1 MAGRL
6 SGHRALVTGGARG
19 IGRAIALTLA
29 HEGASVGIGYRTSAA
44 AARTVAAGIRAAGGA
59 ASAIRADVTR
69 EADVKRLVAGTAKS
83 LGGLDIL
90 VNNVGNFLVKE
101 VSRTTYAEWRDLLD
115 SNVTAAFLCSKHALP
130 FMRRAGWGRIVSI
143 GAAGAYRAHGSKG
156 MAGFYAG
163 KAGIVALSKALAR
176 EVGRYGVTVNVVS
189 PGIVDDYDLTV
200 EQARRRKDPETA
212 VGRPGTSQDVANA
225 VAFLCSDEAE
235 FVTGDVLNVTGGW
248 LL

>member
-1 MAGRL
+1 MSGRLAGRK
-6 SGHRALVTGGARG
+6 ALVTGGARG

-29 HEGASVGIGYRTSAA
+29 GEGAEVGISYLTSAPA
-44 AARTVAAGIRAAGGA
+44 AKEVVAGIRRAGGD

-69 EADVKRLVAGTAKS
+69 EADVKRLVAGTAKA

-90 VNNVGNFLVKE
+90 VNNVGNFLVKD
-101 VSRTTYAEWRDLLD
+101 VADLSLANWRDLLD
-115 SNVTAAFLCSKHALP
+115 SNVTAAFLCSRAALP
-130 FMRRAGWGRIVSI
+130 FMERGRWGRIVSL

-163 KAGIVALSKALAR
+163 KAGIVALTKALAR
-176 EVGRYGVTVNVVS
+176 EVGRHGITVNVVS
-189 PGIVDDYDLTV
+189 PGIVKDYDLTM
-200 EQARRRKDPETA
+200 ERARRRKDPETA
-212 VGRPGTSQDVANA
+212 IGRPGTAQDVANA

-235 FVTGDVLNVTGGW
+235 FITGDVLNVTGGW

>member
-1 MAGRL
+1 MRGRL
-6 SGHRALVTGGARG
+6 SGHRALVTGGAGG

-29 HEGASVGIGYRTSAA
+29 GEGADVGIGYRTSGP
-44 AARTVAAGIRAAGGA
+44 AAREVVAKIRAVGGR
-59 ASAIRADVTR
+59 ASAIRGDVTR
-69 EADVKRLVAGTAKS
+69 EADVKRLVAGTARA

-101 VSRTTYAEWRDLLD
+101 VEDLTHAEWRDLLD

-130 FMRRAGWGRIVSI
+130 HMKRGRWGRIVSL

-176 EVGRYGVTVNVVS
+176 EVGRGGITVNVVS
-189 PGIVDDYDLTV
+189 PGIVKDYDLTIP
-200 EQARRRKDPETA
+200 QARRRRDPETA
-212 VGRPGTSQDVANA
+212 IGRPGTAQDVANA

>member
-29 HEGASVGIGYRTSAA
+29 REGAAVGISYLTSASA
-44 AARTVAAGIRAAGGA
+44 AKKVAAMVRSGRVK

-69 EADVKRLVAGTAKS
+69 EADVKRLVAGTAKA

-90 VNNVGNFLVKE
+90 VNNVGNFLVKD
-101 VSRTTYAEWRDLLD
+101 VADTSYAEWRDLLD
-115 SNVTAAFLCSKHALP
+115 SNVTAAFLCSKHSLR
-130 FMRRAGWGRIVSI
+130 FMKRARWGRIVSL

-176 EVGRYGVTVNVVS
+176 EVGRDGITVNVVS
-189 PGIVDDYDLTV
+189 PGIVDDTDLTIPR
-200 EQARRRKDPETA
+200 ARRRKDPGTA
-212 VGRPGTSQDVANA
+212 VGRPGTAQDIANA
-225 VAFLCSDEAE
+225 VAFLCSDDAE

>member
-1 MAGRL
+1 MTGRL

-29 HEGASVGIGYRTSAA
+29 REGASVGISYLTSSV
-44 AARTVAAGIRAAGGA
+44 AARKVAAGIRSAGVG
-59 ASAIRADVTR
+59 ASAIRTDVTR
-69 EADVKRLVAGTAKS
+69 EAEVKRLVAGTAKA

-90 VNNVGNFLVKE
+90 VNNVGNFLVKD
-101 VSRTTYAEWRDLLD
+101 VARTPYAEWRDLLD
-115 SNVTAAFLCSKHALP
+115 SNVTAAFLASKHALP
-130 FMRRAGWGRIVSI
+130 FLRRAGWGRIVSI

-163 KAGIVALSKALAR
+163 KAGIVALTKALAR

-189 PGIVDDYDLTV
+189 PGIVDDYDLTI
-200 EQARRRKDPETA
+200 EQARRRRDPETA
-212 VGRPGTSQDVANA
+212 VGRPGTAQDVANA

>member
-6 SGHRALVTGGARG
+6 TGHRALVTGGAGG
-19 IGRAIALTLA
+19 IGRTIALTLA
-29 HEGASVGIGYRTSAA
+29 GEGASVGISYRTSAA
-44 AARTVAAGIRAAGGA
+44 ASKRVVAGIRAAGVR

-69 EADVKRLVAGTAKS
+69 EADVKRLIAGTAKA

-90 VNNVGNFLVKE
+90 VNNVGTFLVKD
-101 VSRTTYAEWRDLLD
+101 VASMTLAEWRYLLD

-130 FMRRAGWGRIVSI
+130 FLRRARGGRIVSL
-143 GAAGAYRAHGSKG
+143 GAAGAYRAHGSRG

-163 KAGIVALSKALAR
+163 KAGIVALSKSLAR
-176 EVGRYGVTVNVVS
+176 EVGRFGVTVNVVS
-189 PGIVDDYDLTV
+189 PGIVADYDLTIA
-200 EQARRRKDPETA
+200 QARKRKDPETA
-212 VGRPGTSQDVANA
+212 IGRPGTVQDIANA